1 MHDSLVYFVI
11 NWRSCYHVADF
22 LLNAMKKIAFV
33 VQRYGTEVNGGAE
46 YFCRIVAER
55 LARTYEVDVLTS
67 CALEYVT
74 WANWYPAE
82 TTQLNGVRVHRFA
95 TQYERQVKA
104 SSRAEHKLKK
114 WSRPEEWQGL
124 GWIRMWG
131 RALVGKT
138 VRRYSRLWAQYQ
150 GPYAPDLITYLK
162 QNHQQY
168 DVLIFITYLYYPTI
182 AGLNIAPHKSIFIPT
197 AHDEPPIYLPVF
209 RPLFQ
214 KPRAILFL
222 TPAEKQFVNQQ
233 FQNEAIYNDIVG
245 VGIEPAASVSDT
257 SAADIV
263 GTDGDYLLYIGRID
277 KAKGC
282 EELFD
287 FFIQYKEQN
296 PSALKLVL
304 VGQAFMPIPEHPD
317 ILPVGFVDEQTK
329 ATLLA
334 GAQALVMP
342 SPYES
347 LSMVTLE
354 SFAVGIPVIAN
365 AACAVLRDHIEA
377 SQAGLLYRN
386 YADFEQAIDQILSQ
400 DTTQMAHNARA
411 YVQQYYTWE
420 TVLAKFDK
428 AFDYLAAG
436 D

>member
-1 MHDSLVYFVI
+1 
-11 NWRSCYHVADF
+11 
-22 LLNAMKKIAFV
+22 MKKIAFI
-33 VQRYGTEVNGGAE
+33 VQRYGVEVNGGAE
-46 YFCRIVAER
+46 YFCRVLAER
-55 LARTYEVDVLTS
+55 LAKNYEVDVLTS

-82 TTQLNGVRVHRFA
+82 TTRINGVQVHRFA

-124 GWIRMWG
+124 GWLRMWG

-138 VRRYSRLWAQYQ
+138 VRRYSRLWATYQ
-150 GPYAPDLITYLK
+150 GPYTPDLIAYLK
-162 QNHQQY
+162 RNHQDY
-168 DVLIFITYLYYPTI
+168 DALIFITYLYYPTI
-182 AGLNIAPHKSIFIPT
+182 AGLQIAPHKSIFIPT

-214 KPRAILFL
+214 KPRVILFL
-222 TPAEKQFVNQQ
+222 TPAEKQFVHQQ

-245 VGIEPAASVSDT
+245 VGIEPGNVASEKLT
-257 SAADIV
+257 PYLL
-263 GTDGDYLLYIGRID
+263 GNQTNYLLYIGRID
-277 KAKGC
+277 PAKGC
-282 EELFD
+282 DTLFD
-287 FFIQYKEQN
+287 LFIRYKEKN
-296 PSALKLVL
+296 PSSLKLIL
-304 VGQAFMPIPEHPD
+304 VGQAFMPIPEHPA
-317 ILPVGFVDEQTK
+317 IQPVGFVDEQTK

-334 GAQALVMP
+334 GANALVMP

-377 SQAGLLYRN
+377 SQAGLLYQN
-386 YADFEQAIDQILSQ
+386 YADFEQAVDQILSQ
-400 DTTQMAHNARA
+400 DTTQMARNAQS

-420 TVLAKFDK
+420 TVLAKFDR
-428 AFDYLAAG
+428 AFAYLANNK
-436 D
+436 